1 MSGVVYDETQAVK
14 RRKSV
19 ISNLN
24 EDDESEEGQGEK
36 IVSQTNSHN
45 NQRVGNKRVRR
56 KRN

>member
-14 RRKSV
+14 GRKSV

-36 IVSQTNSHN
+36 IVSQTNSPN
-45 NQRVGNKRVRR
+45 NERVGNKRVRR

>member
-14 RRKSV
+14 GRKSV

-36 IVSQTNSHN
+36 IVSQTNSPNHE
-45 NQRVGNKRVRR
+45 RVGNKRVRR